1 MRLATSLWGMTEDTE
16 DWLTVERLAPIALV
30 LVVVW
35 LALEVVGEVFEIA
48 AFALG
53 PLYPLATLA
62 VLGLV
67 VAWLLDYV

>member
-1 MRLATSLWGMTEDTE
+1 MTEDTE
-16 DWLTVERLAPIALV
+16 NWLTVERLAPVALL

-53 PLYPLATLA
+53 PLYPLATLIA
-62 VLGLV
+62 VGAV
-67 VAWLLDYV
+67 VAWLFDYV

>member
-1 MRLATSLWGMTEDTE
+1 VLAPRSRGMTEDTE
-16 DWLTVERLAPIALV
+16 DWLTVERLAPVALL

-48 AFALG
+48 ALALG
-53 PLYPLATLA
+53 PLYPVVTLA
-62 VLGLV
+62 VLGVV